1 VIREVPL
8 VDCAGCGAV
17 VDPSR
22 TLPFGCPNAPS
33 APSVDHVLTPRPSSV
48 EFPSTDHEHPFLR
61 YRDWTLAGRLARW
74 AGLSDARYEDIV
86 LGYDESLRKI
96 DGRGLTRSPFAEHP
110 KLATATGI
118 PGLRLWVK
126 DETNQ
131 PAGSHKIRHL
141 TSVMLYLEVLEVAN
155 LPAAEL
161 ARGRS
166 LAIASC
172 GNAALAASV
181 AARATGRLIDVFIPP
196 DADKDVVR
204 RLRDLDARVHVC
216 ERPDGMLGDPC
227 VHAFRAAVAK
237 GSLPV
242 GAQGPEN
249 GLAIEGS
256 RLIAYEIAE
265 ELARTGETLDAAYL
279 QVGGGA
285 FGSGIVH
292 GFREMEEMGVIPN
305 RPRVMPVQTLGCRPL
320 VTAYE
325 KLTTWATANGADIEA
340 TLRHG
345 AEARDDFM
353 SPWPEPPHSIAH
365 GILDDEAYD
374 WLGVLEGVL
383 KTGGVPVVA
392 PENRLV
398 EARDLAQANGVN
410 ASHTGASGLGGLLTD
425 RPAGK
430 RALVILSGVER

>member
-1 VIREVPL
+1 MTREVPL

-22 TLPFGCPNAPS
+22 TLPFACPNAASTPH
-33 APSVDHVLTPRPSSV
+33 VDHVLTPRPSSV
-48 EFPSTDHEHPFLR
+48 EFPSTDYDHPFLR

-74 AGLSDARYEDIV
+74 AGLSDAAYEDIV
-86 LGYDESLRKI
+86 LGYDEALRKI
-96 DGRGLTRSPFAEHP
+96 DGRGLARSPFGENP
-110 KLATATGI
+110 KLAAATGVR
-118 PGLRLWVK
+118 GLRLWVK

-141 TSVMLYLEVLEVAN
+141 TSVMLYLEVIEAASLPVAEQA
-155 LPAAEL
+155 L
-161 ARGRS
+161 GRS

-172 GNAALAASV
+172 GNAALAAAV

-196 DADKDVVR
+196 DADKEVAR
-204 RLRDLDARVHVC
+204 RLRDLDARIHVC
-216 ERPDGMLGDPC
+216 ERPEGMLGDPC
-227 VHAFRAAVAK
+227 VHAFRAAAAK

-249 GLAIEGS
+249 GLSVEGS

-265 ELARTGETLDAAYL
+265 ELAKTGDKLDAAYL

-305 RPRVMPVQTLGCRPL
+305 RPRVMPVQTQGCRPL
-320 VTAYE
+320 VTAHE
-325 KLTTWATANGADIEA
+325 KLTAWAATNGADA
-340 TLRHG
+340 DAALRHG

-353 SPWPEPPHSIAH
+353 VPWPEPPHSIAH

-374 WLGVLEGVL
+374 WLGLMEGVL
-383 KTGGVPVVA
+383 KTGGRPIVA
-392 PENRLV
+392 PEDRLM
-398 EARDLAQANGVN
+398 EARDLAQAAGVN
-410 ASHTGASGLGGLLTD
+410 ASHTGASGLGGVLTD

-430 RALVILSGVER
+430 KALVILSGVER